1 MLVCSPPSREHPA
14 THCHTQLEAA
24 CTGWALQKK
33 RTQPNVNQ
41 CEIKLLSP
49 ISFGGRHS
57 GLLTE
62 PWGCSALVPV
72 GKPRALLSL
81 RAGRATRSSS
91 CQPARPL
98 GLLPAFSLPAF
109 SPCLTAPERRSPHT
123 AAIQHF
129 LVAAAE
135 HTRAGCCRQCGR
147 ALPGGRKEGDVLQRE
162 MDPISLDHQMSPEVE
177 QVASRKAS
185 VPPIK
190 QRKYVSKGRFFQFQ
204 IVKLSA
210 ISRCY

>member
-1 MLVCSPPSREHPA
+1 M
-14 THCHTQLEAA
+14 
-24 CTGWALQKK
+24 
-33 RTQPNVNQ
+33 NQ

-109 SPCLTAPERRSPHT
+109 SLPAFSPCLTAPERRSPHT

-135 HTRAGCCRQCGR
+135 HTRAGCCRQCGT

-162 MDPISLDHQMSPEVE
+162 MDPISLDHQMSPELE

-190 QRKYVSKGRFFQFQ
+190 QRKCGSKGRFFQFQ